1 MQPDNRHRRSIR
13 LSGYDYGQSNTYFVT
28 IVAGQRQCLFGEIR
42 DGDVRLYV
50 AGQIVREEW
59 LKTARL
65 RPCVR
70 IDEFVVMP
78 NHFHGILAVLKENE
92 GMARHEVM
100 ARHRGM
106 ARHEEG
112 MARHAPTVRE
122 FGRPAAAS
130 LASIIGAFKSAVAR
144 RINSSKATPGA
155 PVWQR
160 NLYEHVIRDETSLNR
175 IREYIINN
183 PPNWEMDR
191 ENPGRKGEDRF
202 YRWLASFKDR
212 PKKP

>member
-28 IVAGQRQCLFGEIR
+28 IGAGHRQCLFGEVR
-42 DGDVRLYV
+42 DGEVRLSE

-65 RPCVR
+65 RPYVR

-78 NHFHGILAVLKENE
+78 NHFHGILAVKEN
-92 GMARHEVM
+92 
-100 ARHRGM
+100 
-106 ARHEEG
+106 EG

-144 RINSSKATPGA
+144 RINSSKGAPGA

-160 NLYEHVIRDETSLNR
+160 NFYEHVIRDEISLNR

-183 PPNWEMDR
+183 PLNWELDQ